1 MAANAETHRETLVK
15 HGLAVPVLEE
25 FVQRLAQFDSA
36 VALGNDGRTTHV
48 AATRELTAL
57 GLQIVQTVRVMNARN
72 RQRFQG
78 NAELLGSWIS
88 ATRILGSP
96 RGGSSTTE
104 PEGTVPPAGDVRP
117 AA

>member
-1 MAANAETHRETLVK
+1 M
-15 HGLAVPVLEE
+15 LEE
-25 FVQRLAQFDSA
+25 FVQLVAQFDSA
-36 VALGNDGRTTHV
+36 VALGNVGRTTHV

-88 ATRILGSP
+88 ATKVLGTP
-96 RGGSSTTE
+96 HRTAAPVPA
-104 PEGTVPPAGDVRP
+104 PEGTTPPAGDVRP

>member
-1 MAANAETHRETLVK
+1 M
-15 HGLAVPVLEE
+15 
-25 FVQRLAQFDSA
+25 LAQFDSA

-72 RQRFQG
+72 RQRFQR
-78 NAELLGSWIS
+78 NAELLGAKLPDNVAEDSI
-88 ATRILGSP
+88 RILGSP